1 MNRRKLLLTT
11 ARGAL
16 LTAFGAVT
24 GARAQTPIDS
34 RTVLPIPQAPV
45 KSPPA
50 LDARDARSPV
60 IHPLRAPQ
68 GAPNIVIVL
77 LDDMG
82 FGASS
87 AYGGPC
93 NMPVAERLA
102 YEGLTYTRFHTTA
115 LCSPT
120 RQALLTGRNHHSV
133 NLGSITELATGFPR
147 LHIRSAGQRGNHRAN
162 VETQR
167 LQHGRLRQDAPNTR
181 LGDECLRSV

>member
-11 ARGAL
+11 AKAAL
-16 LTAFGAVT
+16 LTAFGT
-24 GARAQTPIDS
+24 LKGARAQTPIDS
-34 RTVLPIPQAPV
+34 RTVLPIPQAQA

-50 LDARDARSPV
+50 LDARDTRAPTIR
-60 IHPLRAPQ
+60 PLRAPL

-77 LDDMG
+77 IDDIG
-82 FGASS
+82 FGGSS

-102 YEGLTYTRFHTTA
+102 KNGLAYTRFHTTA

-133 NLGSITELATGFPR
+133 NMAGITEIATGFPGQSR
-147 LHIRSAGQRGNHRAN
+147 LRGRAN
-162 VETQR
+162 PCHCSSET
-167 LQHGRLRQDAPNTR
+167 LQWL
-181 LGDECLRSV
+181 